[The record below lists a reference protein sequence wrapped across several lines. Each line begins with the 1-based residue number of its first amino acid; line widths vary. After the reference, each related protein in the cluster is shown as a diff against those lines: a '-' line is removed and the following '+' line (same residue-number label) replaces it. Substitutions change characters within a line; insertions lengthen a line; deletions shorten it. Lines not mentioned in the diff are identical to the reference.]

1 MLVMKLRNY
10 VISLLKRCVE
20 ENEQYQCAQKLLQEQ
35 EAVHTEN
42 ITICAADSGSECALI
57 QKLRDLDHKISVL
70 STKYSSANY
79 SDQLLVL
86 KRMIESEYPDVSWD
100 YTRYGRLVNRVLE
113 GFHDVSSQEWMAF
126 AEQIITLSEIK
137 RELEDGCKKINEAKS
152 ERAKIKKQLGIE

>member
-10 VISLLKRCVE
+10 VISLLKRCIE
-20 ENEQYQCAQKLLQEQ
+20 ENEQYQK
-35 EAVHTEN
+35 AVHTEN
-42 ITICAADSGSECALI
+42 IAVCTADRGSECELI
-57 QKLRDLDHKISVL
+57 QKLRDLDYKISVL

-79 SDQLLVL
+79 SDQLLIL

-113 GFHDVSSQEWMAF
+113 GFYDVSSQKWMAF

-152 ERAKIKKQLGIE
+152 ERAEIKKQLGIE